1 MSQQNDHATVVVTGG
16 ARGIG
21 LGIAKRFQQSGY
33 KVAIWDIDPS
43 PLDEDGDFEPALI
56 AAVDVSDPSSVQAAV
71 DRTLEACGQ
80 IDVLVN
86 NAGVNGPTVPSW
98 EYTMEDWHRVISVDL
113 TGVFVCCRAVIPHM
127 RERRTGRI
135 VNVASIVGK
144 EGNANASAYS
154 AAKAGVIGLTKGL
167 AKELVDSGVLVN
179 CVTPAMTQTGLLD
192 EMTEDYI
199 AGVKAKIPMG
209 RLCTVGEI
217 ADMVAWIASPE
228 CTFCTGAVFD
238 LSGGRATY

>member
-1 MSQQNDHATVVVTGG
+1 MD
-16 ARGIG
+16 
-21 LGIAKRFQQSGY
+21 
-33 KVAIWDIDPS
+33 
-43 PLDEDGDFEPALI
+43 
-56 AAVDVSDPSSVQAAV
+56 
-71 DRTLEACGQ
+71 
-80 IDVLVN
+80 
-86 NAGVNGPTVPSW
+86 
-98 EYTMEDWHRVISVDL
+98 DWNRVISVDL
-113 TGVFVCCRAVIPHM
+113 TGVFVCCRAVVPHM

-179 CVTPAMTQTGLLD
+179 CVTPAMTQTDLLD

-209 RLCTVGEI
+209 RLCTVEEI
-217 ADMVAWIASPE
+217 ADMVAWIASAE

>member
-1 MSQQNDHATVVVTGG
+1 MTHQNDHPTVVVTGG

-21 LGIAKRFQQSGY
+21 LGIATRFQQSGY
-33 KVAIWDIDPS
+33 RVAVWDIDPS
-43 PLDEDGDFEPALI
+43 PLDGRCDFQPALI
-56 AAVDVSDPSSVQAAV
+56 AAVDVSDPESVRAAV
-71 DRTLEACGQ
+71 GGTLEACGQ

-86 NAGVNGPTVPSW
+86 NAGVNGPTIPSW
-98 EYTMEDWHRVISVDL
+98 EYTMDDWNRVISVDL
-113 TGVFVCCRAVIPHM
+113 TGVFVCCRAVVPHM
-127 RERRTGRI
+127 RERRSGRI

-179 CVTPAMTQTGLLD
+179 CVTPAMTQTDLLD

-199 AGVKAKIPMG
+199 AAVKAKIPMG
-209 RLCTVGEI
+209 RLCTVEEI

>member
-1 MSQQNDHATVVVTGG
+1 M
-16 ARGIG
+16 
-21 LGIAKRFQQSGY
+21 
-33 KVAIWDIDPS
+33 
-43 PLDEDGDFEPALI
+43 
-56 AAVDVSDPSSVQAAV
+56 
-71 DRTLEACGQ
+71 
-80 IDVLVN
+80 
-86 NAGVNGPTVPSW
+86 
-98 EYTMEDWHRVISVDL
+98 
-113 TGVFVCCRAVIPHM
+113 
-127 RERRTGRI
+127 
-135 VNVASIVGK
+135 
-144 EGNANASAYS
+144 
-154 AAKAGVIGLTKGL
+154 IGLTKGL